1 MSNEDIMLSNPAVRL
16 TVIPEPPGVTLT
28 CEGKNYKMDRVGTQW
43 SALLQDMTE
52 GNHVIDIKP
61 DGAPSHQ
68 FTIKVVGLSGNSD
81 INEMFEL

>member
-1 MSNEDIMLSNPAVRL
+1 MRVTPVGSGM
-16 TVIPEPPGVTLT
+16 TVSLT

-43 SALLQDMTE
+43 SVLLQNITE

-61 DGAPSHQ
+61 EGAQSHQ

-81 INEMFEL
+81 INEFIEL

>member
-1 MSNEDIMLSNPAVRL
+1 MVCFVARYDRLSSVDIYIS
-16 TVIPEPPGVTLT
+16 
-28 CEGKNYKMDRVGTQW
+28 
-43 SALLQDMTE
+43 
-52 GNHVIDIKP
+52 NHVIDIKP